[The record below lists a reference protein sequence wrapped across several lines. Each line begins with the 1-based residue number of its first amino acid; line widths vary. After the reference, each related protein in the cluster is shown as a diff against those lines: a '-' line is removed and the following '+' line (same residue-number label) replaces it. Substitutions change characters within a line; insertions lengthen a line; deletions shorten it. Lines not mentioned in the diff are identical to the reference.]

1 MSGTESH
8 LVYVPGG
15 GNVVGW
21 MPGPKDVLGVL
32 HVLSGRGWPRQGQSQ
47 GSALIQ
53 MNFEAFD
60 LADIKI
66 IENCWLN
73 KLYVM
78 QYYTA
83 LYINAKNPDLMI
95 NK

>member
-32 HVLSGRGWPRQGQSQ
+32 HVLSGRGWPRQGHSQ

-53 MNFEAFD
+53 GEDGEFRSVRFGRCDDHKE
-60 LADIKI
+60 L
-66 IENCWLN
+66 
-73 KLYVM
+73 
-78 QYYTA
+78 
-83 LYINAKNPDLMI
+83 PG
-95 NK
+95 